1 MSAPTEQPIDDP
13 TRELFR
19 TALDMAQAAKVGNV
33 SGWLTARYESGRL
46 EDVAFL
52 LSQML
57 GVLIENGAVSRGVH
71 PADAWRELR
80 EGGVDD
86 FG

>member
-1 MSAPTEQPIDDP
+1 MSVPTEKPVEDP
-13 TRELFR
+13 TQELFH
-19 TALDMAQAAKVGNV
+19 TALDMAQAAKAGNV
-33 SGWLTARYESGRL
+33 SGWLAARYQSGRL

-71 PADAWRELR
+71 PADVWRELR
-80 EGGVDD
+80 DRGVDD

>member
-1 MSAPTEQPIDDP
+1 MSAPTEEPVDGP
-13 TRELFR
+13 TRELFH
-19 TALDMAQAAKVGNV
+19 TALDMAQAAKAGNV
-33 SGWLTARYESGRL
+33 SGWLAARYESGRL

-57 GVLIENGAVSRGVH
+57 GVLIENGAVGRGVH
-71 PADAWRELR
+71 PADAWRQLR
-80 EGGVDD
+80 ERGVDD

>member
-1 MSAPTEQPIDDP
+1 MSAPTEDPVHDP
-13 TRELFR
+13 TRDLFH
-19 TALDMAQAAKVGNV
+19 TALDMAQAAKAGNV
-33 SGWLTARYESGRL
+33 SGWLAARYASGRA
-46 EDVAFL
+46 EDVTFL

-57 GVLIENGAVSRGVH
+57 GVLIENGAISRGVH

-80 EGGVDD
+80 EQGVDE